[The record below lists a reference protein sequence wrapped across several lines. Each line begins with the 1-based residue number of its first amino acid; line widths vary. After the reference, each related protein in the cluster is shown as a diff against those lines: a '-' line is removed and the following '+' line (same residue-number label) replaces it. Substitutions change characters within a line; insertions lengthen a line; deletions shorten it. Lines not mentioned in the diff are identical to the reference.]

1 MACERRARLPQGK
14 REYILGYTDMCC
26 LLRAINDKFKQAI
39 AHEEQ
44 LQVVMSARRVTFSV
58 HNTLV
63 TPVLKEGDVFDSYH
77 KSIEFIFRRAYMS

>member
-14 REYILGYTDMCC
+14 REYILDYTDMCC

-63 TPVLKEGDVFDSYH
+63 TPCPKRG
-77 KSIEFIFRRAYMS
+77 